1 MARRI
6 RWQILIAV
14 LSSLLVT
21 GLLGQFALSNTAIAN
36 PLAGG
41 TLVEAVVGTPDQT
54 LALFNDPL
62 ADPVGRDISALVF
75 DGLTRVGADGLIDLA
90 LAEEIQVDP
99 SGEVYTY
106 NLRRDVRWHDGEP
119 FTAADVVF
127 TLRTIQDVQFDGDPT
142 LVATWQNVLVDQV
155 DAYTVRFT
163 LRNPDAGFS
172 ARTTVPILP
181 FHLLGNIPLDEL
193 ATSDFVRKPVGT
205 GPFELTEFTAEAARF
220 QANPDYFAGRPF
232 LDEIELRFIAS
243 QEAALTL
250 LQRGEVQALGGDR
263 ALQAAGLSRNL
274 RRADVPLDQYDI
286 LTFNLR
292 EPPLADQEFRQALAR
307 SLDRQLLIDSALEGY
322 AALLDSPILPGWWA
336 YEPSATWYAYE
347 PQVALTTLADLGYQA
362 DASGLLSQAGQ
373 PLILELITDN
383 NPLRMAAAQEIA
395 RQWNELGIGIELRSL
410 SSSEL
415 IERLRNRDFTLALH
429 GWVNLGADPNV
440 YNLWHS
446 SRTETGPNYAGLQ
459 NEAIDNVL
467 SSARSQTELAA
478 RSADYAE
485 FQRRWIELAPAIP
498 LYQPLYTFAYDEQLG
513 GLGFADPQSAA
524 SLLMLGPADRYR
536 SVERWFVNSAR
547 EVPGSLR

>member
-21 GLLGQFALSNTAIAN
+21 GLLGQFALRNTAVAN

-41 TLVEAVVGTPDQT
+41 RLVEAVVGTPEQT
-54 LALFNDPL
+54 VALFHDPL
-62 ADPVGRDISALVF
+62 ADPVGRDISALLF

-90 LAEEIQVDP
+90 LAEEIQVDAG
-99 SGEVYTY
+99 GEVYTY
-106 NLRRDVRWHDGEP
+106 RLRRDVRWHDGEP
-119 FTAADVVF
+119 FSAADVVF

-142 LVATWQNVLVDQV
+142 LVATWQDVLVDQV

-163 LRNPDAGFS
+163 LRNPNAGFR

-181 FHLLGNIPLDEL
+181 FHLLGNLPPGAI
-193 ATSDFVRKPVGT
+193 ATSDFVRNPVGT
-205 GPFELTEFTAEAARF
+205 GPFALTELTSEVARF
-220 QANPDYFAGRPF
+220 RANPDYFGGRPF

-243 QEAALTL
+243 QEAALAL

-263 ALQAAGLSRNL
+263 ALQAASLPRDL
-274 RRADVPLDQYDI
+274 RRAEVPLDQYDI

-292 EPPLADQEFRQALAR
+292 ESPLANPDFRQALAQG
-307 SLDRQLLIDSALEGY
+307 LDRRLLIESALDGY
-322 AALLDSPILPGWWA
+322 AATLDSPILPGWWA
-336 YEPSATWYAYE
+336 YEPSATWYDYE
-347 PQVALTTLADLGYQA
+347 PQATLDTLADLGYQA

-373 PLILELITDN
+373 PLIFELITDN
-383 NPLRMAAAQEIA
+383 NPLRLAAAQEIA

-410 SSSEL
+410 NSSEL
-415 IERLRNRDFTLALH
+415 IERLRNRDFMLALH
-429 GWVNLGADPNV
+429 GWVNLGVDPDV
-440 YNLWHS
+440 SNLWHS
-446 SRTETGPNYAGLQ
+446 SRAETGPNYAGLAD
-459 NEAIDNVL
+459 EEIDKLL

-478 RSADYAE
+478 RSADYAA

-513 GLGFADPQSAA
+513 GIGFADPQSAA
-524 SLLMLGPADRYR
+524 SLLMLGSADRYR

-547 EVPGSLR
+547 EVPGNLR

>member
-21 GLLGQFALSNTAIAN
+21 GLLGQFALRNTAVAN

-41 TLVEAVVGTPDQT
+41 TLVEAVVGTPEQT

-62 ADPVGRDISALVF
+62 TDPVGRDISALVF

-90 LAEEIQVDP
+90 LAEEIQVNP
-99 SGEVYTY
+99 GGEVYTY
-106 NLRRDVRWHDGEP
+106 RLRRDVRWHDGEP

-127 TLRTIQDVQFDGDPT
+127 TLRTIQDVQFDGNPA
-142 LVATWQNVLVDQV
+142 LVAIWQDVLVDQV

-163 LRNPDAGFS
+163 LRSPDAGFS
-172 ARTTVPILP
+172 AHTTLPILP
-181 FHLLGNIPLDEL
+181 FHLLGNIPPDEL
-193 ATSDFVRKPVGT
+193 ATSAFVRNPVGT
-205 GPFELTEFTAEAARF
+205 GPFVLTELTDEAARLR
-220 QANPDYFAGRPF
+220 ANDDYFAGRPF
-232 LDEIELRFIAS
+232 LDAVELRFIAS
-243 QEAALTL
+243 QEAALAL
-250 LQRGEVQALGGDR
+250 LQRGEVQALGGNSALR
-263 ALQAAGLSRNL
+263 AASLPRNL
-274 RRADVPLDQYDI
+274 QRADVPLDQYDI

-292 EPPLADQEFRQALAR
+292 EPPLADLDVRQALAR
-307 SLDRQLLIDSALEGY
+307 SLDRQLLIESALAGD
-322 AALLDSPILPGWWA
+322 AAMLDSPILPGWWA
-336 YEPSATWYAYE
+336 YEPSATWYDYE
-347 PQVALTTLADLGYQA
+347 PQTALDTLAELGYQA
-362 DASGLLSQAGQ
+362 DASGLLGQAGQ
-373 PLILELITDN
+373 PLIFELITDN
-383 NPLRMAAAQEIA
+383 NPTRLAAAQEIA

-410 SSSEL
+410 NSGEL

-429 GWVNLGADPNV
+429 GWINLGADPNV

-446 SRTETGPNYAGLQ
+446 SRANTGPNYAGLQ
-459 NEAIDNVL
+459 DEEIDNLL
-467 SSARSQTELAA
+467 SSARSEGELAA

-485 FQRRWIELAPAIP
+485 FQRRWIELAPSIP

-536 SVERWFVNSAR
+536 SVQRWFVNSAR